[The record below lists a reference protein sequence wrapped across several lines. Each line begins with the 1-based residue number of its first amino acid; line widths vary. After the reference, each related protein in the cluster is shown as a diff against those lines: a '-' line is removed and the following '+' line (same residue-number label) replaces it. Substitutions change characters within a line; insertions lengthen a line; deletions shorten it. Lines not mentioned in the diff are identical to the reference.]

1 MSKIIWFLLCFLPLL
16 TNAQNSPIKAMN
28 RYGAVVKEEFVYI
41 QTDRPFYE
49 PNEMV
54 YLNVFVVDNQTKKYS
69 NQSSGISIEVFDPAG
84 VKIKSASLAFYNE
97 RVYFDFL
104 TGSSGGFYK
113 IKVKTPYTTFLDSSV
128 FFEKEI
134 QVQDIKY
141 TQVLM
146 DLELDKIAYNRG
158 DAVGVKGLVKNRDGL
173 LMRNTDVDVALWIN
187 GVEDVVM
194 PVRTDK
200 EGRFNA
206 QLKIKDTAGIYMM
219 ALLAKL
225 DYAGIPVSRFKH
237 VPFNSG
243 LLNVQFLPE
252 GGWMLQGVES
262 RVAFQCK
269 DVFGKP
275 ADIKGA
281 IYDTQGNKILDFES
295 AYSGMGVFSFK
306 PLAGMAYHALIKRIA
321 EEDLRVDLPEVL
333 VSGTVIKGIHISKES
348 LNIKLE
354 NTIARSLNVVLRR
367 GDSVFAMKKMEM
379 AKVAEVQFNLA
390 SVPMGIHE
398 IAVFDEEWNIKCTR
412 RVFLRPDK
420 KLNIQMSF
428 TEKVYP
434 TNQVASC
441 KVKITDEEGKP
452 VRTKFTISVYN
463 EQLKQ
468 YAEDNGENMLS
479 ALYLTS
485 ELEGKIHQPAYY
497 FKDLDSAHLF
507 HLDLLMMTQGWRRIQ
522 WQYASD
528 FQNEKYMRAKSYYGD
543 PRVLSLNFVLKDNFG
558 FNNGFD
564 PQKAKLICLNNGQII
579 PLNQQGF
586 TLWGI
591 NHNQELRFK
600 LIYKKRFVYRF
611 SQNSIAVKSLEPFH
625 NHGIRY
631 KEVEEILPIDTGM
644 GLGVNNNQNRLKS
657 KQPKLYIKTAVADQI
672 AQISTVDIDFGVNG
686 TKGKRS
692 AQDISERKIEF
703 EKVTVVEDQSS
714 TMKLSAMSCV
724 VSSRIV
730 VYDNG
735 INRYDKNFQNFIV
748 HEKNVL
754 VGQNLYPGMIQSA
767 VQYLRGNL
775 IYYNCEQSTDVLG
788 NCNFTFYLPNQSTS
802 CVASIEGLTQ
812 TGKMGIAESAFS
824 VKQPVTVTFNVPD
837 KMVLEDKI
845 KLPLII
851 GSNLKSNLNLHV
863 DVSRNYKNEL
873 TEKCIDTTM
882 ILSPDQVVSF
892 WVTLQTNST
901 GYHTVSLNINVNGS
915 NEFLRYDVLVEP
927 KGKPQTFVMSSNQIN
942 HQKSFEINS
951 EIISQE
957 IPVNIVFQK
966 SMMQLFKDNVN
977 SIIRQ
982 PSGCFEQVSAS
993 NYPNIMAYHLIKQID
1008 NPLFLKNQKQM
1019 EVILR
1024 SGYSQL
1030 AAYETKDGGFEW
1042 YGNTPP
1048 HEGLTAFGLLQFHE
1062 LKQTGLSVDEKLEK
1076 RTMQWLLSRFK
1087 SDGSIMVN
1095 AGKYGF
1101 SGASELV
1108 TTAYV
1113 TYVLSVISDMDLSN
1127 QINYI
1132 NRQNAD
1138 NSNHYIN
1145 ALLAGIYL
1153 NRSNFEKAKTLL
1165 EINFSQLIKSKF
1177 GVVNASHSIVRSG
1190 GKCLILEIMGLTA
1203 YFAYQANAFQDER
1216 KLTIQELLKNQ
1227 NQYGFFGN
1235 TQSNV
1240 WAMKAIAEWIKTDRS
1255 YSESGLDNSPLSFV
1269 LLINGHEHLISAE
1282 MIKYEKCLLTLS
1294 KNELVQGEN
1303 TVELTCKGLNE
1314 RFYSVTIEYE
1324 TAKLLKDNGPLKL
1337 TSQCVNQQVKSA
1349 GVVQFNYQLSNTQNT
1364 GLPQTVI
1371 VIPLSSGIEVSPDQL
1386 RALRDMNQC
1395 DYYEIKNSQLILYY
1409 AELGPGEVRNIP
1421 ITFKVLCNGT
1431 FTVPEPKAYIYYQ
1444 SELCAFGSAQTI
1456 YVTE

>member
-1 MSKIIWFLLCFLPLL
+1 MFFLPLCSF
-16 TNAQNSPIKAMN
+16 AQSNPIKAMN
-28 RYGAVVKEEFVYI
+28 HYGAVVKDEFVYI

-49 PNEMV
+49 PYEMV

-69 NQSSGISIEVFDPAG
+69 NQSSGINIEVYDPAG
-84 VKIKSASLAFYNE
+84 IKIKSASLALNNE
-97 RVYFDFL
+97 KVYFEFL

-113 IKVKTPYTTFLDSSV
+113 IKVKTPYTTFIDSTA

-158 DAVGVKGLVKNRDGL
+158 DLLGVKGLVKNRDGL

-187 GVEDVVM
+187 GVEDIVM

-225 DYAGIPVSRFKH
+225 DYVGIPVSRYKH

-252 GGWMLQGVES
+252 GGWMLQGIES

-281 IYDTQGNKILDFES
+281 IYDSEGNKIIDFES
-295 AYSGMGVFSFK
+295 AYSGMGVLSFK
-306 PLAGMAYHALIKRIA
+306 PLAGMTYHARIKRIA
-321 EEDLRVDLPEVL
+321 EEDLKVDLPVVL
-333 VSGTVIKGIHISKES
+333 VSGSVIKGIQISKES
-348 LNIKLE
+348 LSVQIE
-354 NTIARSLNVVLRR
+354 NTSPKSLNVVLRK
-367 GDSVFAMKKMEM
+367 GDSVLAMNKME
-379 AKVAEVQFNLA
+379 ATKVAEVKFNLS
-390 SVPMGIHE
+390 SVLMGIHE

-420 KLNIQMSF
+420 RLNIQISF
-428 TEKVYP
+428 SEKVYP
-434 TNQVASC
+434 INQIASC

-452 VRTKFTISVYN
+452 VQTKFTFSIYN

-497 FKDLDSAHLF
+497 FKDLDSARLS

-528 FQNEKYMRAKSYYGD
+528 LHNEKYEKAKSYHGD
-543 PRVLSLNFVLKDNFG
+543 PRVLSLQFVLKN
-558 FNNGFD
+558 NNGFYD
-564 PQKAKLICLNNGQII
+564 AFNPQKAKLICLNNGQII
-579 PLNQQGF
+579 PLNQGGF

-591 NHNQELRFK
+591 NHNQDLKFK

-611 SQNSIAVKSLEPFH
+611 SEKSIAVKSLEPFLKS
-625 NHGIRY
+625 GIRY
-631 KEVEEILPIDTGM
+631 KEIEEILTIDTG
-644 GLGVNNNQNRLKS
+644 LGIGINTNQNRLNS
-657 KQPKLYIKTAVADQI
+657 KQPKLYIKTVVADNVLELNNV
-672 AQISTVDIDFGVNG
+672 TLDLGNDGK
-686 TKGKRS
+686 KGKRS
-692 AQDISERKIEF
+692 SLEVSDRKIEF
-703 EKVTVVEDQSS
+703 EKVIVIEDLNVSRNSTSMACVIRSNPVV
-714 TMKLSAMSCV
+714 
-724 VSSRIV
+724 I
-730 VYDNG
+730 DNG
-735 INRYDKNFQNFIV
+735 SYRYDRNFQSFIV
-748 HEKNVL
+748 HEKNSL
-754 VGQNLYPGMIQSA
+754 PGQNLYPGPIQFSIQS
-767 VQYLRGNL
+767 LKGNL

-788 NCNFTFYLPNQSTS
+788 NCSFSFYLPNQSTS
-802 CVASIEGLTQ
+802 CVTSIEVLTQ
-812 TGKMGIAESAFS
+812 TGTIGIAENIFS
-824 VKQPVTVTFNVPD
+824 VKRPVTVTFNVPD
-837 KMVLEDKI
+837 KMVLGDKI

-851 GSNLKSNLNLHV
+851 SSNLKSNLNLHV
-863 DVSRNYKNEL
+863 DVNRSYRNQL
-873 TEKCIDTTM
+873 SEKSIDTSM
-882 ILSPDQVVSF
+882 VLSPDQVVSF
-892 WVTLQTNST
+892 WVPLHASAT
-901 GYHTVSLNINVNGS
+901 GYHTVYLNAVVNGS
-915 NEFLRYDVLVEP
+915 NEYLRFDVLVEP

-942 HQKSFEINS
+942 HKKSFEING

-957 IPVNIVFQK
+957 IPVNVVFQK
-966 SMMQLFKDNVN
+966 SMMQLFKDNVS
-977 SIIRQ
+977 SIIHQ

-993 NYPNIMAYHLIKQID
+993 NYPNIMAYHLLKQMD
-1008 NPLFLKNQKQM
+1008 NTLFLKNQKQM
-1019 EVILR
+1019 ETILR

-1030 AAYETKDGGFEW
+1030 AAYETKEGGFEW

-1076 RTMQWLLSRFK
+1076 RTLKWLLSRFK
-1087 SDGSIMVN
+1087 SDGSINVN

-1145 ALLAGIYL
+1145 ALLAGIYI
-1153 NRSNFEKAKTLL
+1153 NRSNVEKAKALL
-1165 EINFSQLIKSKF
+1165 EINFSQLIKTKF
-1177 GVVNASHSIVRSG
+1177 EVVNASHSIVRSG
-1190 GKCLILEIMGLTA
+1190 GKCLIIEIMGLTA
-1203 YFAYQANAFQDER
+1203 YFAYQANAFHDER
-1216 KLTIQELLKNQ
+1216 KLTIQELFESQ

-1240 WAMKAIAEWIKTDRS
+1240 WAMKAITEWIKTDKS
-1255 YSESGLDNSPLSFV
+1255 YSESGLDNTPLSFV
-1269 LLINGHEHLISAE
+1269 LLINGHEHLISPE
-1282 MIKYEKCLLTLS
+1282 MIKNEKCLLTLS
-1294 KNELVQGEN
+1294 KDELIQGEN
-1303 TVELTCKGLNE
+1303 AVEVNCKGLNE
-1314 RFYSVTIEYE
+1314 RIYSVTIEYE
-1324 TAKLLKDNGPLKL
+1324 TAKLNKDNGPLKL
-1337 TSQCVNQQVKSA
+1337 TSQCINQQVKSA
-1349 GVVQFNYQLSNTQNT
+1349 AVLQFNYQLSNTQNS

-1386 RALRDMNQC
+1386 RALRDKNQC
-1395 DYYEIKNSQLILYY
+1395 DYYEIKNNQLILYY

-1421 ITFKVLCNGT
+1421 ITYKVMCNGE

-1444 SELCAFGSAQTI
+1444 SELCAYGSAQTI
-1456 YVTE
+1456 NVTE